1 MLHCFDFA
9 LLRCVSRC
17 IFNRSSGKPYSN
29 TQRELIKMKY
39 KNITYAWAVKKYG
52 TEANK
57 LMLFMPHRLTKDAYK
72 TYFKMCIEG
81 LAGLDGR
88 IVITTKEVT

>member
-1 MLHCFDFA
+1 
-9 LLRCVSRC
+9 
-17 IFNRSSGKPYSN
+17 
-29 TQRELIKMKY
+29 MKY

-57 LMLFMPHRLTKDAYK
+57 LMLFIPHRLTKDAYK
-72 TYFKMCIEG
+72 THFKMCIEG
-81 LAGLDGR
+81 LAGLDGI